1 MNIGAS
7 IVDFPPRINA
17 PPNHS
22 TIIIST
28 VPRNSL
34 IGWARDWRMVTRL
47 FFLLIASVTLSNLSD
62 IFFSAMNALMMRR
75 PPRVSSTC
83 AITSLQSC
91 WTSSDFLFRFFPT
104 TPITHII
111 SGANRIVNAVICQ
124 LMTRRATK

>member
-1 MNIGAS
+1 M
-7 IVDFPPRINA
+7 VDFPPSIKA

-22 TIIIST
+22 TIMIRT

-34 IGWARDWRMVTRL
+34 IGWASDWRIVTLL
-47 FFLLIASVTLSNLSD
+47 FFLLMASVTLSNLSD
-62 IFFSAMNALMMRR
+62 IFFSAMNALMMRS

-91 WTSSDFLFRFFPT
+91 CTSSDFLFRFLPT